1 MHCALRA
8 GVRMHM
14 QVCVL
19 CHMVIGIIVPLTYT
33 PYLYAAHAHDMRP
46 VCTTTT
52 TRVVF
57 AIFCDTT
64 GERSRWSQE

>member
-33 PYLYAAHAHDMRP
+33 PYLYAAHAH
-46 VCTTTT
+46 TTCA
-52 TRVVF
+52 RC
-57 AIFCDTT
+57 AHDHLNGGLCDFL
-64 GERSRWSQE
+64 